1 MKKLMIF
8 SAMAATGLAAPAM
21 AQDATDHAGHAMD
34 AETAEAPATAPQ
46 TAAPMAE
53 GEAMAAPPVTEAEV
67 DSFAAAIVDI
77 QKIEGD
83 AAIPAEEKQAQMVAT
98 VSEHGLTPQ
107 RFNEISTR
115 TQTDTELQQRI
126 QVAMTELMS
135 PAG

>member
-1 MKKLMIF
+1 
-8 SAMAATGLAAPAM
+8 MAAT
-21 AQDATDHAGHAMD
+21 
-34 AETAEAPATAPQ
+34 
-46 TAAPMAE
+46 
-53 GEAMAAPPVTEAEV
+53 PVTEAEV

>member
-1 MKKLMIF
+1 MKKLMMF

-34 AETAEAPATAPQ
+34 AQTAEAPATAPQ

-53 GEAMAAPPVTEAEV
+53 GEAMAATPVTEAEV

-115 TQTDTELQQRI
+115 T
-126 QVAMTELMS
+126 
-135 PAG
+135 P

>member
-53 GEAMAAPPVTEAEV
+53 GEAMAATPVTEAEV
-67 DSFAAAIVDI
+67 DSFAAAIGKAYD
-77 QKIEGD
+77 EP
-83 AAIPAEEKQAQMVAT
+83 AAAAAAAAAAVPA
-98 VSEHGLTPQ
+98 
-107 RFNEISTR
+107 
-115 TQTDTELQQRI
+115 
-126 QVAMTELMS
+126 S
-135 PAG
+135 PLSLSSSSRGAKNSDDFSDGRRGGGGGPPRPGSSL